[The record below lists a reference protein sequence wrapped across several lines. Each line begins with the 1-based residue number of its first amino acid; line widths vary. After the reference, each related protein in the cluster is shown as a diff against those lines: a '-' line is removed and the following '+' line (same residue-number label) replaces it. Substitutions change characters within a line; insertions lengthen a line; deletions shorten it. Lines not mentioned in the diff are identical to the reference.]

1 MSKRARRFL
10 ESWIH
15 DNLPASPSADPGL
28 IGDLADRAAED
39 AAEVGI
45 PDEEIREEA
54 QSLFAIMAEALAN
67 KGLPP
72 SR

>member
-1 MSKRARRFL
+1 MSKRARKFL
-10 ESWIH
+10 ESWMD
-15 DNLPASPSADPGL
+15 DNLPEHPSADPEL

-39 AAEVGI
+39 AAQVGI

-54 QSLFAIMAEALAN
+54 KSLFAIMAEALAN
-67 KGLPP
+67 KGFP